1 VNSIAVPRF
10 ALCVVCLAI
19 LADGRTGAQEPT
31 ASGAGS
37 DARVERIERTQER
50 VLLELRALTAQLGD
64 LRAALGVVSS
74 RPGRPATPAVNT
86 KVSLFGAPTRGTPA
100 APVAIIEYAD
110 FQCPYCAVFFQTTL
124 PAIEDAYIETGKVL
138 FAFRHLPLVEIH
150 PRALPAGRAA
160 RCAADQGRF
169 WEYHNRLFS
178 DPTALDDESLMTTAT
193 AVGLDAGRF
202 RECLGSAESAARIQ
216 QEASAAAGLLVAA
229 GTPTFLVGRLSSDG
243 SVAVSDRIDGTR
255 EFEVFQRVLD
265 RLLEV
270 TRP

>member
-1 VNSIAVPRF
+1 VTSIAVRRP

-19 LADGRTGAQEPT
+19 LAGRITAQEPT
-31 ASGAGS
+31 MSGAGK
-37 DARVERIERTQER
+37 DARIERIERTQEKL
-50 VLLELRALTAQLGD
+50 LLELRALTAQLGD
-64 LRAALGVVSS
+64 LRAALSVVSS
-74 RPGRPATPAVNT
+74 RSGRAATPAAKT
-86 KVSLFGAPTRGTPA
+86 KVSLLGAPTRGKPA

-110 FQCPYCAVFFQTTL
+110 FQCPYCAVFFRMTL
-124 PAIEDAYIETGKVL
+124 PAIEHAYIETGKVL

-160 RCAADQGRF
+160 GCAANQGRF
-169 WEYHNRLFS
+169 WEYHDRLFT
-178 DPTALDDESLMTTAT
+178 DPAALDDETLMATAT

-202 RECLGSAESAARIQ
+202 RECFGSAESTARIQ

-229 GTPTFLVGRLSSDG
+229 GTPTFLIGRLNPDG
-243 SVAVSDRIDGTR
+243 SVAVSDRVDGTR

-265 RLLEV
+265 RLLET